1 MIKAIFKVIII
12 LVIVISLIPLLILTF
27 LGLVPGL
34 SSLVG
39 AGPKDFGIKVTKDD
53 SKAARTLVGT
63 EVIAIKSNDGKSD
76 FTLEGKKDAVFS
88 MDSKILTAFFNNNP
102 WKNHPVKNV
111 QILIHP
117 DGTVEGS
124 GILVVSKAIPYAM
137 ALGYSEGQI
146 RDAMS
151 KYNIPPIE
159 VPIYVKGTG
168 SAMNDKV
175 TVNASSVKIGAISV
189 PGNIVSQA
197 NNEAVV
203 VLEDIIQKHSGS
215 FHAESLIF
223 SDGKMNFKGYVP
235 QKKYILTE

>member
-1 MIKAIFKVIII
+1 M
-12 LVIVISLIPLLILTF
+12 LVQKT
-27 LGLVPGL
+27 
-34 SSLVG
+34 
-39 AGPKDFGIKVTKDD
+39 FGIKVTKED
-53 SKAARTLVGT
+53 SKAANALVGI
-63 EVIAIKSNDGKSD
+63 EIVAIRSGDGKSD
-76 FTLEGKKDAVFS
+76 YTLEGKKDANYS
-88 MDSKILTAFFNNNP
+88 MDSKTLTALANNNP
-102 WKNHPVKNV
+102 WKKYPVKNM

-159 VPIYVKGTG
+159 VPLYVKGTG
-168 SAMNDKV
+168 SVLNDSV
-175 TVNASSVKIGAISV
+175 TVNTSAVKIGAISI
-189 PGNIVSQA
+189 PGNIVTQA
-197 NNEAVV
+197 NNEAVI

-223 SDGKMNFKGYVP
+223 SDSKMNFKGYVP